1 MSSHRADKHRAP
13 DVAKQPATKPVVS
26 GHHRAPRAPRRVGK
40 VASPSLIGGLALVA
54 ATIGAATAGQEVSA
68 GHDVSRASAQQGGA
82 YVATLSGASLEGRNA
97 TRVSRAGI
105 RPLLTNDAAATT
117 AAQRRTSRL
126 NDAAGVAEDYAQ
138 ELADQRRE
146 ILREAARAAKVN
158 ALADDEWVMP
168 TSGYDIST
176 WFGESGASWSSGY
189 HTGIDFATAYG
200 TPGVAV
206 ANATVV
212 QTGWDGA
219 YGNQV
224 RLQLEN
230 GDEVWYNPLS
240 SIDVVSGQ
248 SVVKGQQ
255 VGRIG
260 DTGNSYG
267 AHLHFE
273 YRLASNLS
281 DGVDPRP
288 YLLEHGLAL

>member
-13 DVAKQPATKPVVS
+13 DVAEQPATKPVVS
-26 GHHRAPRAPRRVGK
+26 GRRRAPRAPRRVGK
-40 VASPSLIGGLALVA
+40 VASPSLIGGLALVV
-54 ATIGAATAGQEVSA
+54 ATIGAATAGQAVSA

-146 ILREAARAAKVN
+146 ILREAARAARVN

-230 GDEVWYNPLS
+230 GDEVWYNHLS

>member
-13 DVAKQPATKPVVS
+13 DVAEQPATKPVVS
-26 GHHRAPRAPRRVGK
+26 GRRRAPRAPRRVGK
-40 VASPSLIGGLALVA
+40 VASPSLIGGLALVV
-54 ATIGAATAGQEVSA
+54 ATIGAATAGQAVSA

-97 TRVSRAGI
+97 TKVSRAGI
-105 RPLLTNDAAATT
+105 RPLLANDAAATK

-146 ILREAARAAKVN
+146 ILREAARAARVN

-176 WFGESGASWSSGY
+176 WFGESGAYWSSGY

-230 GDEVWYNPLS
+230 GDEVWYNHLS